1 MENDKHMKYAYYPGC
16 SSESTARD
24 QYMSIRE
31 VSKVLGIELI
41 EPKGWTCCGSTP
53 AHHTDRNLSIALP
66 AANLLLAKKMGLDMV
81 VFCAACYN
89 RMKVANYEIQTNP
102 KIRKEISDS
111 LGEGY
116 DGSVEVHHF
125 VEVLVKYIGIKKLQ
139 ESFTHSLD
147 GLKVVSYYGCLLV
160 RPHAATNF
168 DDPENPMMMDGLV
181 TIMGGESVDWP
192 HKVECC
198 GGGFALTRTD
208 IVIELSN
215 SILGM
220 AKAAGAQCMA
230 VACPMCQVNLDLRQS
245 DINKTKTTNY
255 DIPIVYITQLVGLCL
270 GISPEKLG
278 MDKCVVSPKPIIEA
292 VISNEQRK
300 IYS

>member
-1 MENDKHMKYAYYPGC
+1 MKYAYYPGC

-31 VSKVLGIELI
+31 VSKALGIELI

-53 AHHTDRNLSIALP
+53 AHHTDRILSIALP

-111 LGEGY
+111 LGEDY
-116 DGSVEVHHF
+116 DGSVDVLHF
-125 VEVLVKYIGIKKLQ
+125 VEVLIKDIGIKKLQ
-139 ESFTHSLD
+139 ESFTRSLD
-147 GLKVVSYYGCLLV
+147 GLKVVNYYGCLLV
-160 RPHAATNF
+160 RPHKVTNF
-168 DDPENPMMMDGLV
+168 DDPENPMIMDSLV
-181 TIMGGESVDWP
+181 TIMGGESIDWP

-215 SILGM
+215 SILEM

-245 DINKTKTTNY
+245 DINKTKSTNY

-270 GISPEKLG
+270 GISSEKLG
-278 MDKCVVSPKPIIEA
+278 MDKCIVSPKPIIEA
-292 VISNEQRK
+292 VVSN
-300 IYS
+300 

>member
-1 MENDKHMKYAYYPGC
+1 MKYAYYPGC
-16 SSESTARD
+16 SAESTARD

-31 VSKVLGIELI
+31 VSKALGIELI

-53 AHHTDRNLSIALP
+53 AHHTDRILSIALP

-102 KIRKEISDS
+102 KIRKKISDS
-111 LGEGY
+111 LGEDY
-116 DGSVEVHHF
+116 DGSVIIHHF
-125 VEVLVKYIGIKKLQ
+125 VEVLVKNIGIRKLQ
-139 ESFTHSLD
+139 EAFTHSLD
-147 GLKVVSYYGCLLV
+147 GLKVVNYYGCLLV
-160 RPHAATNF
+160 RPHQATNF
-168 DDPENPMMMDGLV
+168 DDPENPMIMDSLV
-181 TIMGGESVDWP
+181 TIMGGESIDWP

-220 AKAAGAQCMA
+220 AKAARAQCMA

-245 DINKTKTTNY
+245 DINEIKSTNFN
-255 DIPIVYITQLVGLCL
+255 IPIVYITQLVGLCL

-278 MDKCVVSPKPIIEA
+278 MDKCVVSPKSIIEA
-292 VISNEQRK
+292 VTSN
-300 IYS
+300 